1 MNAGYVLA
9 LEGGYWHSKG
19 GGGTGFEGSVLSVEC
34 GYCHLRMG
42 TGNRE

>member
-1 MNAGYVLA
+1 MDAGYVLA

-19 GGGTGFEGSVLSVEC
+19 GTGFEISILTVKC

-42 TGNRE
+42 TGDRE